1 MPSVSIVLPVYNGEK
16 YLAEAV
22 DSVIGQAY
30 YDWELI
36 IVDDGSTDS
45 SGAIADKYLMADSR
59 VRVIHAHNGGLSVAR
74 NRGIEAAHAP
84 WIYFLDADDAMHP
97 QALESLVKAVEISGD
112 VDLVVAGFCF
122 DKAQFASADG
132 EFELMTPESLVE
144 ATLYQVPGIVHT
156 AWGKLY
162 RAEIL
167 ANEQFA
173 PGLYYE
179 DLDFF
184 YRYALRCR
192 VAAVSRAPLYFYR
205 QHPASIMHTWD
216 ARRLDVLSVTERI
229 ESYMAEH
236 CPALVRAA
244 RDRRLSANFNIFINA
259 SQAGQTDV
267 ARQCWALVR
276 RYRLGSL
283 FDGRVRAKNKAGV
296 LLSFFGSR
304 LFKTFAKWVGA

>member
-1 MPSVSIVLPVYNGEK
+1 MPSVSIVLPVYNGEN

-22 DSVIGQAY
+22 DSVIGQAFH
-30 YDWELI
+30 DWELI

-45 SGAIADKYLMADSR
+45 SGAVADKYLMADSR
-59 VRVIHAHNGGLSVAR
+59 VRVIHAPNGGLSVAR
-74 NRGIEAAHAP
+74 NRGIEAARAP

-97 QALESLVKAVEISGD
+97 FALEALVKAVELDSD
-112 VDLVVAGFCF
+112 VDLAVAGFCF
-122 DKAQFASADG
+122 DRAQFVGATYD
-132 EFELMTPESLVE
+132 FELMSPERLVE
-144 ATLYQVPGIVHT
+144 ATLYQEPGIVHT

-162 RAEIL
+162 RSEIF
-167 ANEQFA
+167 AKEQFT

-184 YRYALRCR
+184 YRYVLHCR
-192 VAAVSRAPLYFYR
+192 ATAVSRAPLYFYR

-216 ARRLDVLSVTERI
+216 ARRLDVLGVTERI
-229 ESYMAEH
+229 ESYMFESY
-236 CPALVRAA
+236 PSLVRAA

-259 SQAGQTDV
+259 SQAGQGDV
-267 ARQCWALVR
+267 ARQCWTLVR

-283 FDGRVRAKNKAGV
+283 FDGRVRAKNKVGV